1 MQDAKED
8 IRSKLNIEDVIGEY
22 VQLKRAGRN
31 FKGLSPFTGERTPS
45 FIVSPDKQIWHDFS
59 SNKGGDVFSF
69 VMLAEGLDFRQALE
83 NLARKAGVDL
93 SMYEPKQNQG
103 LSLRK
108 KRASEALELST
119 KYYQQSLI
127 SNKHALEYVLKNRQ
141 ISKDAIETFRIGYSP
156 STGDALI
163 NFLSKKK
170 FTSKELIDA
179 GLLNRFNKDL
189 FRSRIMIP
197 LMSPSGDVIGFTAR
211 QIEDEPN
218 SPKYLNTPQTILY
231 DKGRHV
237 FGLSQAKEFI
247 KQYDSVIIVEGN
259 LDVVSS
265 YQSGVKNVVA
275 SAGTAMTENH
285 IKSLS
290 RLTKNIKLAFDGD
303 RAGIEATERAIL
315 LCQGLDIVLSIITMP
330 EGFKDPDELIK
341 NDKKLWQ
348 QVTQN
353 TIPAIDWV
361 LNKYED
367 NEDLSSSLGKRN
379 YSAASLK
386 LIKTLEDKVEQE
398 HYLDVI
404 SKKINTSVTT
414 LREKMDEGIVSQPI
428 KKVKNTD
435 VELEKSEN
443 IQIDNILAVALIDGS
458 TRDLIT
464 DFDLEILDNEESKHV
479 WQYILTQKNKPIN
492 KVPEVLQKYDT
503 YVKILL
509 LKAETRYATWSS
521 QDRYYEVARL
531 LRQLLIQHKKKQK
544 DLLNEQL
551 RQAEA
556 DSDDSKADSLR
567 KELNKLIKE
576 ISSGK

>member
-108 KRASEALELST
+108 KRANEALELST

-127 SNKHALEYVLKNRQ
+127 SNNHALEYVLKNRQ
-141 ISKDAIETFRIGYSP
+141 ISKGAIETFRIGYSP

-163 NFLSKKK
+163 NFLSKKN

-315 LCQGLDIVLSIITMP
+315 LCQGLDIVLSIISMP
-330 EGFKDPDELIK
+330 AGFKDPDELIK

-348 QVTQN
+348 QVIQN

-367 NEDLSSSLGKRN
+367 NEDLSSSIGKRN

-414 LREKMDEGIVSQPI
+414 LREKMAEGIVSQPI
-428 KKVKNTD
+428 KKVKNTY

-458 TRDLIT
+458 TRDLIA
-464 DFDLEILDNEESKHV
+464 DFDLESIDNEESKHV
-479 WQYILTQKNKPIN
+479 WQYILTQKNKTVN

>member
-1 MQDAKED
+1 
-8 IRSKLNIEDVIGEY
+8 
-22 VQLKRAGRN
+22 
-31 FKGLSPFTGERTPS
+31 
-45 FIVSPDKQIWHDFS
+45 
-59 SNKGGDVFSF
+59 
-69 VMLAEGLDFRQALE
+69 
-83 NLARKAGVDL
+83 
-93 SMYEPKQNQG
+93 
-103 LSLRK
+103 
-108 KRASEALELST
+108 
-119 KYYQQSLI
+119 
-127 SNKHALEYVLKNRQ
+127 
-141 ISKDAIETFRIGYSP
+141 
-156 STGDALI
+156 
-163 NFLSKKK
+163 
-170 FTSKELIDA
+170 
-179 GLLNRFNKDL
+179 
-189 FRSRIMIP
+189 
-197 LMSPSGDVIGFTAR
+197 
-211 QIEDEPN
+211 
-218 SPKYLNTPQTILY
+218 
-231 DKGRHV
+231 
-237 FGLSQAKEFI
+237 
-247 KQYDSVIIVEGN
+247 
-259 LDVVSS
+259 
-265 YQSGVKNVVA
+265 
-275 SAGTAMTENH
+275 MTENH

-315 LCQGLDIVLSIITMP
+315 LCQGLDIVLSIISMP
-330 EGFKDPDELIK
+330 AGFKDPDELIK

-414 LREKMDEGIVSQPI
+414 LREKMAEGIVSQPI

-479 WQYILTQKNKPIN
+479 WKYILTQKNKPVN

>member
-108 KRASEALELST
+108 KRANEALELST

-127 SNKHALEYVLKNRQ
+127 SNRHALEYVLKNRQ
-141 ISKDAIETFRIGYSP
+141 MSKGAIGTFRIGYSP

-163 NFLSKKK
+163 NFLSKKN

-211 QIEDEPN
+211 QIDDEPN

-315 LCQGLDIVLSIITMP
+315 LCQGLDIVLSIIRLP
-330 EGFKDPDELIK
+330 AGFKDPDELIK
-341 NDKKLWQ
+341 NDKQLWQ

-379 YSAASLK
+379 YSAAALK

-414 LREKMDEGIVSQPI
+414 LREKMAEGIVSQPI

-435 VELEKSEN
+435 IELEKSEK

-458 TRDLIT
+458 TRDLIAE
-464 DFDLEILDNEESKHV
+464 FDLESLDNEESKHV